1 VRLLKKEG
9 NSFYLAL
16 GVVYLEHLCSRLTS
30 IPEFEYFI
38 RRLDILYQDSTLS
51 SVPDVIYFIESC
63 TNLLRIK
70 ISFTSATDPL
80 QDYFNDV
87 KFVRGMVIAL
97 RNLSVKYLKMAF
109 GDVAFRGMF
118 RGNVIDRIRHYGVEA
133 EKEEYLAIAYA
144 FGVSVRVVTIGNEI
158 KWEKYEPGDTYVS
171 TLIDTLNIN
180 GQHDILYT
188 KQGH

>member
-1 VRLLKKEG
+1 
-9 NSFYLAL
+9 
-16 GVVYLEHLCSRLTS
+16 
-30 IPEFEYFI
+30 
-38 RRLDILYQDSTLS
+38 
-51 SVPDVIYFIESC
+51 
-63 TNLLRIK
+63 
-70 ISFTSATDPL
+70 
-80 QDYFNDV
+80 
-87 KFVRGMVIAL
+87 
-97 RNLSVKYLKMAF
+97 
-109 GDVAFRGMF
+109 MF

-144 FGVSVRVVTIGNEI
+144 FGVSVRVVTIGNEM